1 MHDHKTGFPMHD
13 DVVRPWRSRVPP
25 GVPGAG
31 WLITA
36 VFVFSVF
43 MFTGWSEGWWETN
56 HSIAAGPTTTHG
68 SGNRV
73 Q

>member
-1 MHDHKTGFPMHD
+1 MDNHGTGFRMHD
-13 DVVRPWRSRVPP
+13 DVRPWRSRVPP

-31 WLITA
+31 WLLAA
-36 VFVFSVF
+36 VFLFSVF
-43 MFTGWSEGWWETN
+43 MFTAWSEGWWEGN
-56 HSIAAGPTTTHG
+56 HSIATAPTTTHG